1 MSRHDT
7 EVTHGFDTLA
17 VHAGQ
22 SPDPTTGAVMVP
34 IYQVSTYAQDG
45 VGNHK
50 GYDYSRSDNPT
61 RTPLQHCL
69 AALEGANHALVYA
82 SGLAATDNLIRTIV
96 RPGDHVVSGDDV
108 YGGSY
113 RLFDKVIRHW
123 GVTFSYADF
132 STCDLVK
139 AIPAGTKL
147 VWLETPTNPLLKVSD
162 IAAVCRRAKEV
173 GALVAVDNTFATP
186 YFQRPLALGAD
197 FVVQSMTKYLN
208 GHSDV
213 VMGMVAL
220 NDTAT
225 YDKLKFLQNAAGA
238 VPGPM
243 DCWLVLRGLKTLG
256 VRMDR
261 HQQSGKV
268 IAAWLATHPD
278 VSRVY
283 TPLLSSHP
291 NHDVAMRQMSGFGG
305 MISFE
310 LKPGPGPGPEHS
322 ALERA
327 RRFVAATQVFTL
339 AESLGGVE
347 SLIEVPALMTHAS
360 IEPAKRREIGI
371 EDGLIRLSVG
381 IENVEDLIADLE
393 MAFRG

>member
-1 MSRHDT
+1 MSAPRKA
-7 EVTHGFDTLA
+7 GFDTRSI
-17 VHAGQ
+17 HAGQ
-22 SPDPTTGAVMVP
+22 VPDPATGAVMTP

-45 VGNHK
+45 VGNTK

-61 RTPLQHCL
+61 RTPLQECL
-69 AALEGANHALVYA
+69 ASLESARHALVFS
-82 SGLAATDNLIRTIV
+82 SGLAATDNLVRTIV
-96 RPGDHVVSGDDV
+96 RPGDHVVCGDDV
-108 YGGSY
+108 YGGTY
-113 RLFDKVIRHW
+113 RLFDKVVRHW

-132 STCDLVK
+132 STANLEE

-162 IAAVCRRAKEV
+162 IAAVCARAHAV
-173 GALVAVDNTFATP
+173 GAVVAVDNTFATP
-186 YFQRPLALGAD
+186 YFQLPLALGAD
-197 FVVQSMTKYLN
+197 FVVHSMTKYLN

-225 YDKLKFLQNAAGA
+225 YERLKFLQNAAGA
-238 VPGPM
+238 VPGPQ
-243 DCWLVLRGLKTLG
+243 DCFLVLRGLKTLG

-261 HQQSGKV
+261 HQQSGKI
-268 IAAWLATHPD
+268 IAQWLAEHPE
-278 VSRVY
+278 VARVY
-283 TPLLSSHP
+283 TPLLPSHP
-291 NHDVAMRQMSGFGG
+291 NYAVAQRQMCGFGG

-310 LKPGPGPGPEHS
+310 LKPGRGKD

-327 RRFVAATQVFTL
+327 RAFVAATRVFTL

-360 IEPAKRREIGI
+360 IEPAKRRAIGI

-381 IENVEDLIADLE
+381 LENVDDLIADLAA
-393 MAFRG
+393 AFEA

>member
-1 MSRHDT
+1 MDKKA
-7 EVTHGFDTLA
+7 GFDTLA

-22 SPDPTTGAVMVP
+22 SPDPSTGAVMVP

-45 VGNHK
+45 VGNTK

-61 RTPLQHCL
+61 RTPLQACL
-69 AALEGANHALVYA
+69 AALEGANHALVFA
-82 SGLAATDNLIRTIV
+82 SGLAATDNLVRTLV
-96 RPGDHVVSGDDV
+96 RPGDHVVCGDDV
-108 YGGSY
+108 YGGTY
-113 RLFDKVIRHW
+113 RLFDKVVRHW
-123 GVTFSYADF
+123 GVTFTYADF
-132 STCDLVK
+132 STCDLEK

-162 IAAVCRRAKEV
+162 IAAVCKRAKAV

-197 FVVQSMTKYLN
+197 FVVHSMTKYLN

-261 HQQSGKV
+261 HQQSGKI
-268 IAAWLATHPD
+268 IAEWLSRHPE
-278 VSRVY
+278 VARVY
-283 TPLLSSHP
+283 TPLLASHP
-291 NHDVAMRQMSGFGG
+291 NHAVAQRQMSGFGG
-305 MISFE
+305 MISFD
-310 LKPGPGPGPEHS
+310 LKPGNGLT

-327 RRFVAATQVFTL
+327 RRFVAATKVFTL

-381 IENVEDLIADLE
+381 IENVEDLITDLE
-393 MAFRG
+393 RAFQA

>member
-1 MSRHDT
+1 MHKQA
-7 EVTHGFDTLA
+7 GFDTLA

-22 SPDPTTGAVMVP
+22 APDPTTGAVMVP

-45 VGNHK
+45 VGNTK

-61 RTPLQHCL
+61 RTPLQACL
-69 AALEGANHALVYA
+69 AALEGANHALVFA
-82 SGLAATDNLIRTIV
+82 SGLAATDNLVRTLV
-96 RPGDHVVSGDDV
+96 RPGDHVVCGDDV
-108 YGGSY
+108 YGGTY
-113 RLFDKVIRHW
+113 RLFDKVVRHW
-123 GVTFSYADF
+123 GVNFTYADF
-132 STCDLVK
+132 STCDLEK

-162 IAAVCRRAKEV
+162 IAAVCKRAKAV

-197 FVVQSMTKYLN
+197 FVVHSMTKYLN

-268 IAAWLATHPD
+268 IAAWLSTHPE
-278 VSRVY
+278 VARVY
-283 TPLLSSHP
+283 TPLLPSHP
-291 NHDVAMRQMSGFGG
+291 NYAVAQRQMSGFGG

-310 LKPGPGPGPEHS
+310 LKPGNGLS

-327 RRFVAATQVFTL
+327 RRFVAATKVFTL

-381 IENVEDLIADLE
+381 IENVEDLLADLE
-393 MAFRG
+393 AAFLA

>member
-1 MSRHDT
+1 MDKKA
-7 EVTHGFDTLA
+7 GFDTLA

-22 SPDPTTGAVMVP
+22 SPDPSTGAVMVP

-45 VGNHK
+45 VGNTK

-61 RTPLQHCL
+61 RTPLQACL
-69 AALEGANHALVYA
+69 AALEGANHALVFA
-82 SGLAATDNLIRTIV
+82 SGLAATDNLVRTLV
-96 RPGDHVVSGDDV
+96 RPGDHVVCGDDV
-108 YGGSY
+108 YGGTY
-113 RLFDKVIRHW
+113 RLFDKVVRHW
-123 GVTFSYADF
+123 GVTFTYADF
-132 STCDLVK
+132 STCDLEK

-162 IAAVCRRAKEV
+162 IAAVCKRAKAV
-173 GALVAVDNTFATP
+173 GALVAVDTTFATP

-197 FVVQSMTKYLN
+197 FVVHSMTKYLN

-261 HQQSGKV
+261 HQQSGKI
-268 IAAWLATHPD
+268 IAEWLSRHPE
-278 VSRVY
+278 VARVY
-283 TPLLSSHP
+283 TPLLASHP
-291 NHDVAMRQMSGFGG
+291 NHAVAQRQMSGFGG
-305 MISFE
+305 MISFD
-310 LKPGPGPGPEHS
+310 LKPGNGLT

-327 RRFVAATQVFTL
+327 RRFVAATKVFTL

-381 IENVEDLIADLE
+381 IENVEDLITDLE
-393 MAFRG
+393 RAFQA

>member
-1 MSRHDT
+1 MHKQA
-7 EVTHGFDTLA
+7 GFDTLA

-22 SPDPTTGAVMVP
+22 APDPTTGAVMVP

-45 VGNHK
+45 VGNTK

-61 RTPLQHCL
+61 RTPLQACL
-69 AALEGANHALVYA
+69 AALEGANHALVFA
-82 SGLAATDNLIRTIV
+82 SGLAATDNLVRTLV
-96 RPGDHVVSGDDV
+96 RPGDHVVCGDDV
-108 YGGSY
+108 YGGTY
-113 RLFDKVIRHW
+113 RLFDKVVRHW
-123 GVTFSYADF
+123 GVNFSYADF
-132 STCDLVK
+132 STCDLEK

-162 IAAVCRRAKEV
+162 IAAVCERAKAV

-197 FVVQSMTKYLN
+197 FVVHSMTKYLN

-268 IAAWLATHPD
+268 IAAWLSTHPE
-278 VSRVY
+278 VARVY
-283 TPLLSSHP
+283 TPLLPSHP
-291 NHDVAMRQMSGFGG
+291 NYAVAQRQMSGFGG

-310 LKPGPGPGPEHS
+310 LKPGNGLS

-327 RRFVAATQVFTL
+327 RRFVAATKVFTL

-381 IENVEDLIADLE
+381 IENVEDLLADLE
-393 MAFRG
+393 AAFLA